1 MASRPVQKDENDL
14 RWFIQRSDKIIGPVP
29 GPKVLE
35 FLVNDEI
42 AVTHRVS
49 NDRREWQ
56 AICNVPYFEEM
67 ILSRI
72 RAYSGESL
80 NVGQMKAGGDEDP
93 EFEISQVF
101 GLHGATEGISE
112 QLDHARQLEELTAN
126 IQKLNALRKEIQLSR
141 KTVTY
146 EKDKDDTTG
155 VHPEDQN
162 VFIPVQKKKSFDFSL
177 LFKGSETSKKRIYA
191 LLTVVALGLGG
202 AEGWSYFQNAKKADE
217 DRQKMQA
224 ALAAQAAGD
233 YAKAIGSFKGV
244 DPQRLSEPTFA
255 TTQQLL
261 DLADAHIKGRDMRTG
276 QEILERAKT
285 AKNLAPA
292 DLARIHAMQAMIAS
306 IEGDAGRAT
315 VEFETSLKLAEV
327 YSTLHNL
334 AVLKL
339 RAGKLEEAE
348 ALFLKAIETS
358 GGTTGSASVIG
369 LFETAMGFEART
381 TSAVTS
387 IDGVA
392 PENPQHTR
400 LLKLAELVDTAAR
413 TTKWHQAELT
423 LARAVVRYHLGQFDA
438 YQLAA
443 IDLIDSPVK
452 PIPRTASE
460 IDDSLSQWA
469 NLYRHCNAIY
479 TQPKAND
486 FTAAFYASCLRRS
499 HGAAA
504 AVPFAKYAVA
514 SRPTDA
520 VYIGLLSDIYLE
532 LGQKEDAAKVVVQGG
547 HVTSGSKLAARVI
560 QSLGIREP
568 ANAEPAPSQDTN
580 STQ

>member
-1 MASRPVQKDENDL
+1 MANRPVPTDEIDL

-35 FLVNDEI
+35 FLVTDEI
-42 AVTHRVS
+42 NVTHRVS
-49 NDRREWQ
+49 NDRREWR

-126 IQKLNALRKEIQLSR
+126 IQKLNSLRKEIQLSR
-141 KTVTY
+141 KTVVY
-146 EKDKDDTTG
+146 EKEEDTTG

-162 VFIPVQKKKSFDFSL
+162 VFIPVQKKKSFDFASL
-177 LFKGSETSKKRIYA
+177 LKGSETSKKRMYA
-191 LLTVVALGLGG
+191 LLTVIVLSVGG
-202 AEGWSYFQNAKKADE
+202 IEGWSHFQNAKKADE

-233 YAKAIGSFKGV
+233 YAKAIGSFRGV
-244 DPQRLSEPTFA
+244 DQNRLTEPNFA
-255 TTQQLL
+255 STQQLL
-261 DLADAHIKGRDMRTG
+261 DLADAHIKGRDTKTG

-285 AKNLAPA
+285 LKNLAPS

-306 IEGDAGRAT
+306 IEGDSNRAT

-327 YSTLHNL
+327 HSTLHNL

-339 RAGKLEEAE
+339 RGGKLEEAE

-358 GGTTGSASVIG
+358 AGTNGSPSVMG
-369 LFETAMGFEART
+369 LFETAMAFEARKT
-381 TSAVTS
+381 PVAEPTE
-387 IDGVA
+387 GFA
-392 PENPQHTR
+392 PENPQHAR
-400 LLKLAELVDTAAR
+400 LVKLAELVDSATR

-423 LARAVVRYHLGQFDA
+423 LARAVVRFYLGQTDA

-460 IDDSLSQWA
+460 IDDSLSLWA

-504 AVPFAKYAVA
+504 AVPFAKYAVT

-520 VYIGLLSDIYLE
+520 VYIGLLADLYLE
-532 LGQKEDAAKVVVQGG
+532 LGQKEEAAKVVVQGG
-547 HVTSGSKLAARVI
+547 HVTSGSKLAARVV

-568 ANAEPAPSQDTN
+568 ANTVPVSPSESSAAQ
-580 STQ
+580 